1 MSQRFHLAEAALP
14 LVTAALLLIVTA
26 LFHFTAF
33 YWPLAAGA
41 AVAVFLARRAG
52 FSLGELVRAAKD
64 GMKATM
70 IAISILILVG
80 ALIGVWK
87 ASGTVPAMVY
97 YGLSLANPRFLVPAA
112 YLLALTVSMML
123 GTSIGTLSTLGVA
136 LMGVAQGVGAPL
148 PPVAGAL
155 VAGALFGD
163 RSSPLSG
170 SLNLNV
176 SMTGTDLR
184 KMLSVLIPTGLTAAV
199 LSLLGYSA
207 FSLSSP
213 AAGGGAGA
221 GMQAAIAAQFVISP
235 WLLLPPVI
243 VLALAFCRV
252 PVRRA
257 LGAGML
263 VGAVMAV
270 FIGGESWFLPVKAAL
285 LGFQPGVSDPALN
298 RILAGGGVVPMYNQ
312 FLLLLVAGAFN
323 GIMEATGMMAQ
334 VLGQVVAGVRR
345 PLALVATTMAIS
357 AAVAMVA
364 ANQALAIIVPGRM
377 LQPAYERAGLPSSLL
392 ARTLADSGTV
402 LAGVIP
408 WNLMGLLASAS
419 LGIPVRVFLPYT
431 FLALIL
437 PVVSLAFTALEE
449 QRAYRS
455 LRLSGAASKAD

>member
-1 MSQRFHLAEAALP
+1 MAQRFRLVEAALP
-14 LVTAALLLIVTA
+14 LVTAAFLLIVTA
-26 LFHFTAF
+26 LFHSTAF

-41 AVAVFLARRAG
+41 AVAVLLARRAG
-52 FSLGELVRAAKD
+52 FKAGELARAAVG
-64 GMKATM
+64 GMKSTM

-97 YGLSLANPRFLVPAA
+97 YGLSLANPTFLVPAA
-112 YLLALTVSMML
+112 FLLALAVSMML

-148 PPVAGAL
+148 SLVAGAL

-176 SMTGTDLR
+176 TMTGTDLR
-184 KMLSVLIPTGLTAAV
+184 KMLSGLMPTGLTAAL
-199 LSLLGYSA
+199 LSLAGYVA
-207 FSLSSP
+207 FGLAMP
-213 AAGGGAGA
+213 GAGGGAGA
-221 GMQAAIAAQFVISP
+221 EMQGAIAAHFEISP

-243 VLALAFCRV
+243 VLVLAFCRV

-263 VGAVMAV
+263 VGGALAVY
-270 FIGGESWFLPVKAAL
+270 IGGESWLLPLKAAIF
-285 LGFQPGVSDPALN
+285 GFQPDVSDPSLK
-298 RILAGGGVVPMYNQ
+298 RILAGGGVLPMYNQ

-334 VLGQVVAGVRR
+334 VLGQVVEGVRR

-357 AAVAMVA
+357 TAVAMVA

-377 LQPAYERAGLPSSLL
+377 LQPAYERAGLPSTLL
-392 ARTLADSGTV
+392 SRTLADSGTV
-402 LAGVIP
+402 LAGIIP

-419 LGIPVRVFLPYT
+419 LGVPVRAFLPYT
-431 FLALIL
+431 FLAFIL
-437 PVVSLAFTALEE
+437 PAVSLGLTALEE
-449 QRAYRS
+449 QRA
-455 LRLSGAASKAD
+455 LLLSGASKAD